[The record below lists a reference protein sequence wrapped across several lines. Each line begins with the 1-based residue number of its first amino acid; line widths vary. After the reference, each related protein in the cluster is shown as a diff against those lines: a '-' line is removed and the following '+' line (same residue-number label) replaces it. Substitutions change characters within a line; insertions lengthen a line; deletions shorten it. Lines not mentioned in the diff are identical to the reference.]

1 MKIKKIEF
9 CNINSLA
16 GEWTID
22 FESPDFA
29 NSGMFCISGPTG
41 SGKTSILDAICLGL
55 YGKTPRL
62 GAIIGD
68 SNEVMTY
75 GSKSC
80 YAKVIF
86 ECGGNNY
93 SAYWSQHRSSRTNK
107 LQKYSWV
114 LSNETTHTVEASFS
128 KQSEI
133 ESTMTRVIGLD
144 FGQFTKSMMLAQGEF
159 NKFLKCNENER
170 AAILEKLTGD
180 SIYRKIAVAV
190 HDLYANANKAV
201 EDVENKMGA
210 VALLSEEE
218 LAELN
223 SKIEAASSQKESLA
237 LDEKRFGDICIWFE
251 NLHNIE
257 LLLQKAKSGLEI
269 AEREKAGFEPN
280 RERLER
286 AMCAQEVESSYAE
299 FNSVRGN
306 LERMKT
312 QLGECN
318 SKLSVAG
325 ANLEKASKDSG
336 EKQASF
342 EKCKADYSEN
352 ESVWQQVSTLD
363 GDIRNVRAQ
372 FKNAETDATKIEQEI
387 VAIQTKI
394 KEFGLR
400 ISENE
405 TALKR
410 VESYIAE
417 NGKDETID
425 GLLSLLKSQ
434 VAEWKAE
441 KSTVAEALRKLESQK
456 NALQEFDSACEQQ
469 KLELGVLR
477 NYLTEHQIDADL
489 VNLLPELNGYAND
502 VERHHNESSRLQ
514 GEIESRQGQ
523 RGNLSSEREKAQ
535 ADLVALLN
543 EKESVIQSD
552 IPVVVAELRRSLKP
566 GEPCPVCGSREH
578 LSCEDSAAIENG
590 ADRLNDFADK
600 LRKINSEMEKIQR
613 LLDGLA
619 AREQNLNDAL
629 CELAERQKVEKAAE
643 ASAIK
648 LLESRLEPWRISVNL
663 ESANLENDKANLE
676 SATPENIRGI
686 LQNLQTLKTTYLQKK
701 ESADDLQNKVNNDV
715 VDRAK
720 LAGELSIVEDAVKK
734 SQDKS
739 QSLSQKIEASLSPWF
754 PDICMEN
761 VDDSLLELEKKNT
774 WWKKAQEKK
783 VRVEGE
789 LEKDRSGV
797 DQHKEHLEQA
807 QSRLDESKR
816 KLDGLRENLATLE
829 KNRKELFGEKSVDD
843 ERHKARTLRD
853 TAEREADSARR
864 LEQQMREAKIALDN
878 SIAELNRHIADVEPK
893 LAELQTMFLE
903 NLASKNFANELE
915 FMAARLPESERK
927 MLQQKQK
934 SVDDNLT
941 TAQTSVKNF
950 NDQLA
955 EHLQKRNF
963 EESEDAAKQNCD
975 DAKSKLNE
983 CTVNLATWI
992 AQKNSDVQQRR
1003 KFSDMQ
1009 AELSLLKSKRND
1021 WEQMQRWFNGN
1032 RLDTGNGD
1040 VFVKF
1045 IQTITLRNLLK
1056 IANGYLHDMFPRYEM
1071 VTEPN
1076 TLNIQLVDHDNSD
1089 AVRPIDNI
1097 SGGEGFL
1104 VSLSLALGISTL
1116 ASRNVRIDSMFLD
1129 EGFGTLDAKMLQE
1142 TVIVLQKM
1150 QQEKGKLLGVIT
1162 HVDLVKSELPTHIE
1176 VTPCGGRSVLSGAG
1190 VVSSR
1195 P

>member
-1 MKIKKIEF
+1 M
-9 CNINSLA
+9 
-16 GEWTID
+16 
-22 FESPDFA
+22 
-29 NSGMFCISGPTG
+29 
-41 SGKTSILDAICLGL
+41 
-55 YGKTPRL
+55 
-62 GAIIGD
+62 
-68 SNEVMTY
+68 
-75 GSKSC
+75 
-80 YAKVIF
+80 
-86 ECGGNNY
+86 
-93 SAYWSQHRSSRTNK
+93 
-107 LQKYSWV
+107 
-114 LSNETTHTVEASFS
+114 
-128 KQSEI
+128 
-133 ESTMTRVIGLD
+133 
-144 FGQFTKSMMLAQGEF
+144 
-159 NKFLKCNENER
+159 
-170 AAILEKLTGD
+170 
-180 SIYRKIAVAV
+180 
-190 HDLYANANKAV
+190 
-201 EDVENKMGA
+201 
-210 VALLSEEE
+210 
-218 LAELN
+218 
-223 SKIEAASSQKESLA
+223 
-237 LDEKRFGDICIWFE
+237 
-251 NLHNIE
+251 
-257 LLLQKAKSGLEI
+257 
-269 AEREKAGFEPN
+269 
-280 RERLER
+280 
-286 AMCAQEVESSYAE
+286 
-299 FNSVRGN
+299 
-306 LERMKT
+306 
-312 QLGECN
+312 
-318 SKLSVAG
+318 
-325 ANLEKASKDSG
+325 
-336 EKQASF
+336 
-342 EKCKADYSEN
+342 
-352 ESVWQQVSTLD
+352 D

-394 KEFGLR
+394 KEFVLR

-441 KSTVAEALRKLESQK
+441 NSTVAEALRKLESQK
-456 NALQEFDSACEQQ
+456 NALQEFDGACEQQ

-543 EKESVIQSD
+543 EKETVIQSD

-619 AREQNLNDAL
+619 AREQILNDAL

-648 LLESRLEPWRISVNL
+648 LLESRLEPWRISV
-663 ESANLENDKANLE
+663 NLE

-720 LAGELSIVEDAVKK
+720 LAGELSIVEEAFKK
-734 SQDKS
+734 SRDKS
-739 QSLSQKIEASLSPWF
+739 QSLSQKIEASLSSWF
-754 PDICMEN
+754 PDIRMED

-774 WWKKAQEKK
+774 WWKKAQDKK

-797 DQHKEHLEQA
+797 RQLQENLGQV
-807 QSRLDESKR
+807 QLRLDESKR
-816 KLDGLRENLATLE
+816 KVEEFRDNLEALE

-843 ERHKARTLRD
+843 ERHKARALRD
-853 TAEREADSARR
+853 SAERMANDARR

-934 SVDDNLT
+934 SVDDSLM

-950 NDQLA
+950 KDQLA

-963 EESEDAAKQNCD
+963 EESEDVAKQNRD

-1009 AELSLLKSKRND
+1009 TELSLLKSKRND

-1056 IANGYLHDMFPRYEM
+1056 IANGYLRDMFPRYEM
-1071 VTEPN
+1071 VTEEN